1 MIMNPTTQQKRFCS
15 NLYSFLEEYR
25 SLLIKYNYT
34 IDSEDGCLLE
44 GSNNRYIG
52 YIEVEDRE
60 KLQLYIM
67 LQQEDGTEEKLILN
81 V

>member
-1 MIMNPTTQQKRFCS
+1 MSPTTQQKNFCS

-25 SLLIKYNYT
+25 SLLIKYDYT
-34 IDSEDGCLLE
+34 IDSEDGCLLQRF
-44 GSNNRYIG
+44 NNHCIG

>member
-1 MIMNPTTQQKRFCS
+1 MNPTTQQKRFCN

-44 GSNNRYIG
+44 GSNNHCIG

-67 LQQEDGTEEKLILN
+67 LQQVDGTEEKLILD

>member
-1 MIMNPTTQQKRFCS
+1 MNPITQQKKFPN
-15 NLYSFLEEYR
+15 NLYSFLQEYR
-25 SLLIKYNYT
+25 SLLMKYNYS

-44 GSNNRYIG
+44 ASSNHCIG
-52 YIEVEDRE
+52 YIEVENRE

>member
-1 MIMNPTTQQKRFCS
+1 MILNTQQKKLHE
-15 NLYSFLEEYR
+15 NLYSFLKEYR
-25 SLLIKYNYT
+25 SLLIKYGYS

-44 GSNNRYIG
+44 GSNNHCIG
-52 YIEVEDRE
+52 YIEVEDIE
-60 KLQLYIM
+60 KLQLFIM

>member
-1 MIMNPTTQQKRFCS
+1 MNPTTQQKKLYN

-44 GSNNRYIG
+44 SFNNRCIG

>member
-1 MIMNPTTQQKRFCS
+1 MPRSTLQKSFDN

-25 SLLIKYNYT
+25 KLLLKYNYT

-44 GSNNRYIG
+44 SPTNHCLG
-52 YIEVEDRE
+52 YIEVENPE
-60 KLQLYIM
+60 TLQLFIM
-67 LQQEDGTEEKLILN
+67 LQNPDGTEEKLILD

>member
-1 MIMNPTTQQKRFCS
+1 MTPNTQQKRLFN
-15 NLYSFLEEYR
+15 NLYLFLEEYR
-25 SLLIKYNYT
+25 SLLIKYGYS

-44 GSNNRYIG
+44 ASTNHCIG
-52 YIEVEDRE
+52 YIEVEDIE